1 MNLSYYISRIMVHA
15 YSACIAHKFRQ
26 FGKGALIQPLPVNLS
41 GLNNVSI
48 GSGSE
53 FGKRLTLTSWGEGKI
68 SIGKNCHF
76 GDSNHITALQSMEIG
91 DDLLTGANVLISDN
105 SHGDLST
112 VQGISDNSQ
121 GISPTSQMD
130 IAPIQRPLHSKGP
143 VKIGNKVWIGQNACI
158 LAGVEI
164 GDCSVVGTGSVVTH
178 DVPPYCVVAGVPA
191 KIIKRLKT
199 D

>member
-15 YSACIAHKFRQ
+15 YSACIAHKFRHL
-26 FGKGALIQPLPVNLS
+26 GRGALIQPLPINLS
-41 GLNNVSI
+41 GLNKVSI

-53 FGKRLTLTSWGEGKI
+53 FGKRLTLTSWGDGRI

-76 GDSNHITALQSMEIG
+76 GDSNHITVLQSVEIG

-105 SHGDLST
+105 SHGDLS
-112 VQGISDNSQ
+112 V
-121 GISPTSQMD
+121 SQMD

-143 VKIGNKVWIGQNACI
+143 VKIGNKVWIGQNACV

-164 GDCSVVGTGSVVTH
+164 GDCSVVGAGSVVTH